1 MIRSRSAIALNFR
14 WNLGAAVTHGVLFQA
29 SAALTSATSVLPA
42 FIAMLTDS
50 EVIAGLP
57 TAIIFV
63 GQVLPQLATARFI
76 EPLAQKKRVL
86 MTVVSLR
93 AVSWGAL
100 AWLTYRFGATHPG
113 LVLIALFTLLTL
125 FSMAGGTGAVAYADV
140 IAKIFP
146 TTRRGLFYGLRSG
159 IGVGLTFGA
168 GLLVQ
173 RVLSRGERF
182 PFPVN
187 YALLFGLAALALGA
201 AFTGFAAIREPV
213 APGPSTRQSWGE
225 HLRRSARLVRHNASF
240 RTLVLVRLLLG
251 GSMLAF
257 PFYVLYARRILLVP
271 EAMVG
276 VYVSAE
282 VIGQAGGNLLWGAVG
297 DRYGYRRVL
306 ALLAVAGVMAP
317 LLALIVPADETWLFV
332 GVFVLVGSI
341 FRGVE
346 MAVGNFLLEL
356 APGQVRPTCVAL
368 LNTLIAPLFLLPML
382 GGWLVGVSSYAVVFL
397 IAAAVNA
404 VGWGLTLRLR
414 DPRLHGDE
422 VCIY

>member
-1 MIRSRSAIALNFR
+1 MIRPKSSAAPNFR
-14 WNLGAAVTHGVLFQA
+14 WNLGAAVTHGVLFQT

-86 MTVVSLR
+86 MAVVSLR
-93 AVSWGAL
+93 AISWGVL
-100 AWLTYRFGATHPG
+100 AWLTYHYGTSHPE
-113 LVLIALFTLLTL
+113 LVLIALFSLLTL

-146 TTRRGLFYGLRSG
+146 ATRRGLFYGVRSV

-168 GLLVQ
+168 GLLV
-173 RVLSRGERF
+173 RSILSKGEQV

-187 YALLFGLAALALGA
+187 YAFLFGLAALALGM

-213 APGPSTRQSWGE
+213 ATGPLMRQSWGE
-225 HLRRSARLVRHNASF
+225 HLRRSMRLVKANASF
-240 RTLVLVRLLLG
+240 RTLVLVRLFLG

-306 ALLAVAGVMAP
+306 ALLAAAGMSAP
-317 LLALIVPADETWLFV
+317 LLALVVPASATWLFA

-341 FRGVE
+341 YQGVE

-382 GGWLVGVSSYAVVFL
+382 GGWIIGVSSYAVVFL
-397 IAAAVNA
+397 SAAAVNA
-404 VGWGLTLRLR
+404 LGWGLTLRLR
-414 DPRLHGDE
+414 DPRLHADE

>member
-1 MIRSRSAIALNFR
+1 
-14 WNLGAAVTHGVLFQA
+14 
-29 SAALTSATSVLPA
+29 
-42 FIAMLTDS
+42 
-50 EVIAGLP
+50 
-57 TAIIFV
+57 
-63 GQVLPQLATARFI
+63 
-76 EPLAQKKRVL
+76 
-86 MTVVSLR
+86 
-93 AVSWGAL
+93 
-100 AWLTYRFGATHPG
+100 
-113 LVLIALFTLLTL
+113 
-125 FSMAGGTGAVAYADV
+125 
-140 IAKIFP
+140 
-146 TTRRGLFYGLRSG
+146 
-159 IGVGLTFGA
+159 
-168 GLLVQ
+168 
-173 RVLSRGERF
+173 
-182 PFPVN
+182 
-187 YALLFGLAALALGA
+187 
-201 AFTGFAAIREPV
+201 
-213 APGPSTRQSWGE
+213 
-225 HLRRSARLVRHNASF
+225 
-240 RTLVLVRLLLG
+240 
-251 GSMLAF
+251 
-257 PFYVLYARRILLVP
+257 
-271 EAMVG
+271 MVG